1 MYPFGRSPFVNA
13 WDVTPLEL
21 FDQHFGMP
29 MESMRLP
36 YWQMPTR
43 HGNEGS
49 RGESGTSKVTNDKDK
64 FEVRLDVRHF
74 KPEELKVRTVGRQV
88 TIDGTHEEQADEHGF
103 ISRRFTR
110 KYLLPE
116 DTDTEHVTS
125 SLSHGG
131 VLCITAPKVPL
142 ESIEDERHV
151 PIEMA
156 TPEMPPQPRI
166 QQKKR
171 KPTQ

>member
-13 WDVTPLEL
+13 WDFTPLEL

-29 MESMRLP
+29 MESILP

-43 HGNEGS
+43 NANEGS
-49 RGESGTSKVTNDKDK
+49 RGESGTSKVTNDKNK

-88 TIDGTHEEQADEHGF
+88 TIEGTHEEQADEHGF

-116 DTDTEHVTS
+116 DADTEHVTS
-125 SLSHGG
+125 SLSQQG
-131 VLCITAPKVPL
+131 VLCITAPKVTL
-142 ESIEDERHV
+142 ESIEDERNV

-156 TPEMPPQPRI
+156 KREPPRAINQ
-166 QQKKR
+166 
-171 KPTQ
+171 